1 MLRACESVRREQD
14 LRKKKPYDKS
24 VYRALAL
31 ITQFGINILAP
42 IAMMCALGIFLDK
55 KLGTSYLTLLLFF
68 VGAIAG
74 AQNNYRM
81 AKKFFT
87 DSSRTG
93 KEEKADAGEA
103 SGDIEEKK

>member
-1 MLRACESVRREQD
+1 M
-14 LRKKKPYDKS
+14 RKKKPYDKS

-31 ITQFGINILAP
+31 ITQFGINMLAP

-81 AKKFFT
+81 AKKFFM